1 MDDKQVALLASALS
15 LITQLGQRD
24 IDSFDS
30 EQIIN
35 RADTLLAWLRKSE
48 KSWKA
53 TLPCKDGTDA
63 PGVYPM

>member
-15 LITQLGQRD
+15 LLTQLGQRD

-53 TLPCKDGTDA
+53 TLSCKECGRLI
-63 PGVYPM
+63 G